1 LVLRKEFVLVVE
13 DGPDIRNPITFNLE
27 NI

>member
-1 LVLRKEFVLVVE
+1 LVLSKEFIVVVE